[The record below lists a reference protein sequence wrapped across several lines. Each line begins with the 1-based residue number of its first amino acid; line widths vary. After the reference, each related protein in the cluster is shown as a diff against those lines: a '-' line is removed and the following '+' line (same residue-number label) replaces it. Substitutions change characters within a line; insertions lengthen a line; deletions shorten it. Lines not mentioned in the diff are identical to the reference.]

1 MVRILEASSAS
12 LKMNG
17 APVTFASSTR
27 PAPAFA
33 PAKTEEVLEVEA
45 LAG

>member
-1 MVRILEASSAS
+1 MVRILEAASAS

-27 PAPAFA
+27 PVPAFA
-33 PAKTEEVLEVEA
+33 PVKKEEVLELEA
-45 LAG
+45 FAG

>member
-1 MVRILEASSAS
+1 
-12 LKMNG
+12 MNG

-33 PAKTEEVLEVEA
+33 PVKTPAFAPVKKEEVLEVEA
-45 LAG
+45 FAG